1 MAAPFDAGNL
11 SIYGDYLQLSGSGT
25 SAPTGSSRGLSFLF
39 ASSSSGLER
48 DTKLYFLNGTGSAQ
62 LLGST
67 DFNFTVAGD
76 SGTSQ
81 SITDGNTLTLAGGS
95 GLASVASNTDT
106 VTFNVDI
113 AGTTD
118 IGAGLADADE
128 ILVDDGGGGTIR
140 RSDMSR
146 VKTYI
151 GTGLT
156 MSADL
161 DLGDNNLTNGGDID
175 CDSVSVA
182 DATVGLNI
190 DFSGATVTGRQKISL
205 PDNLAEALV
214 VEESG
219 NDYLTFVT
227 TNGSEQV
234 TISQN
239 ASFADKNITNVG
251 DINCDSISVDAAGTG
266 LNIDFSGG
274 NTGTGEITLADNL
287 ADALSIVEGSND
299 YMKFTT
305 TNSQEGIGFGVM
317 AAPLT
322 DNSTMLGAGSYRWAQ
337 GHIVVAHLDQLGQAL
352 DANSQAIT
360 NINVDSGNIDNTVIG
375 ATTAVAGSFT
385 TLVGSTGTF
394 SGRLVCDDTTEA
406 TTTTD
411 GSLQTDGGL
420 SVAKSVVV
428 GDDLDLLSDSC
439 ILNIGSTSKF
449 TLTDQAANNTVM
461 ATSGHRLAFGN
472 AGEYISGDG
481 TDLLIVSSADVKV
494 TGDLIPSADDTYD
507 LGTTSAAWQ
516 DLHLEGDVL
525 FTDAGK
531 VSTAAGNLTLDS
543 AASNADIVFTGN
555 DGGSG
560 ITALTLD
567 MSEAGAATFNAGVA
581 CTTLAVA
588 GGTISGDVI
597 LALPNNKDAKAR
609 AWMTYS
615 ERSLKT
621 NIKPMQDALAT
632 VNKMQGYSYDLKNG
646 GKQEVGFMA
655 DEVANVV
662 PEVVTF
668 HKDGTA
674 AGLDYGRLTSVLV
687 EAIKA
692 QQIQIDEL
700 KKQIK

>member
-1 MAAPFDAGNL
+1 M
-11 SIYGDYLQLSGSGT
+11 
-25 SAPTGSSRGLSFLF
+25 
-39 ASSSSGLER
+39 
-48 DTKLYFLNGTGSAQ
+48 YFLNGTGSAQ